1 MTNINHGD
9 ADMTIYSYPTK
20 EEATKAAIEMFGAL
34 AVEMDVV
41 SVFKIGPTVAAAM
54 GVAEGYG
61 FEESN

>member
-1 MTNINHGD
+1 
-9 ADMTIYSYPTK
+9 MTIYSYPTK